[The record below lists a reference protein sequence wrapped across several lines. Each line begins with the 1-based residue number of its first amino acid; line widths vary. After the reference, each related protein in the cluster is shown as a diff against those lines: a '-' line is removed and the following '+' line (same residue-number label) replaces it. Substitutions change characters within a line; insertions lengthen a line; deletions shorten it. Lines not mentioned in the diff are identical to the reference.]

1 MWGAWWLQA
10 IWGYIET
17 YPLIAWNFKNKIHIL
32 ILIFWYSIYVLVCC
46 LSQVKP
52 KLL

>member
-1 MWGAWWLQA
+1 M
-10 IWGYIET
+10 
-17 YPLIAWNFKNKIHIL
+17 HIL